1 MSNKRDEII
10 ATTCRLMEMQGYH
23 ATGLNQILEESGA
36 PKGSLYYYFPEGKE
50 ALAIEAIEHTSRLIA
65 ANLQAGMKAHD
76 HLADAITDF
85 LQTLAHYVQTSGFQ
99 AGGPIT
105 AIALE
110 AASTNEA
117 LNAACR
123 DAYQDWQ
130 AIVEAKLNEGGY
142 TAVRARR
149 LASLVIAVIEG
160 AIILSRTQRN
170 VAPLLDAATEI
181 GVLLRC

>member
-1 MSNKRDEII
+1 MSTKRDEII
-10 ATTCRLMEMQGYH
+10 AATCRLMEMQGYH

-36 PKGSLYYYFPEGKE
+36 PKGSLYYYFPDGKE
-50 ALAIEAIEHTSRLIA
+50 ALAIEAVEHTSQLIA
-65 ANLQAGMKAHD
+65 ANLRAGMAAHD
-76 HLADAITDF
+76 DPAAAIVAF
-85 LQTLAHYVQTSGFQ
+85 LQVLSHHVQTSGFQ

-110 AASTNEA
+110 AASTNER

-123 DAYQDWQ
+123 DAYLSWQ
-130 AIVEAKLNEGGY
+130 AIIEEKLATGVYSALRAK
-142 TAVRARR
+142 R

-160 AIILSRTQRN
+160 AIILSRSQRN

-181 GVLLRC
+181 ELLLGC